1 MLNKLF
7 FFFSD
12 INRKYEKNIVNIQTL
27 INALQDLTV
36 LKKSYNLNLTLNDYI
51 KDSIEDTAFY
61 LLQRAKDLPKMVD
74 DFLYPIFM
82 EKGLSPVSSIVKYIK
97 FLIKNRK
104 NIRIW
109 QERAVDSIEL
119 LHNEEERLE
128 CALLVLKS
136 ANVPWSDVLNPLV
149 RYGSSNHPFAR
160 EISTQYELQNIKLIR
175 VKYGWS
181 ADVTENNMKLVF
193 RIMLLNLPTMMQDI
207 KDLIK
212 AAPEISQSANV
223 YCIFQ
228 LAVKGEIEKGIK
240 YLDSLEDKLRFDC
253 IEILQ
258 SILTTNIDENQM
270 NESNKKSKSK
280 EINLYLIEF
289 LKLINTRDPNQ
300 SQNDINLINNLLTL
314 RHKFKMTVD
323 LQQITNQTNK
333 KKYLFDGIDF
343 IVLRLKKNPNNLS
356 KEIWSSISALTSAL
370 NMNKLI
376 GFYEMS
382 KVLDNINF
390 TCWIANLI
398 LETIDVDK
406 KNSEFFIKFSVLI
419 IAQQIKSFNQGQ
431 DGDCLPY
438 PLAYK
443 LLVEALKYDKINY
456 LEIVELLR
464 WVRIGNSL
472 YSLDIVSETYDEKKK
487 LNEKVCSLSFFGFF
501 FC

>member
-1 MLNKLF
+1 M
-7 FFFSD
+7 
-12 INRKYEKNIVNIQTL
+12 L

-97 FLIKNRK
+97 FLITNRK

-175 VKYGWS
+175 VKYGWP
-181 ADVTENNMKLVF
+181 ADVTENNMKLVY
-193 RIMLLNLPTMMQDI
+193 RIMLLNLPAMMQDI
-207 KDLIK
+207 KDLVR
-212 AAPEISQSANV
+212 AAPEISQSANI
-223 YCIFQ
+223 YCIYQ
-228 LAVKGEIEKGIK
+228 LVLKGEIEKGIK

-253 IEILQ
+253 IEMLH
-258 SILTTNIDENQM
+258 SILTINIDENQM
-270 NESNKKSKSK
+270 NET
-280 EINLYLIEF
+280 EIDYLIEF
-289 LKLINTRDPNQ
+289 LKLLNTRNPNQ
-300 SQNDINLINNLLTL
+300 SQNDINLINNLLVL

-323 LQQITNQTNK
+323 LRTIAKQSNKNQ
-333 KKYLFDGIDF
+333 YLFDGIDF
-343 IVLRLKKNPNNLS
+343 IIFRLKENPQNLS
-356 KEIWSSISALTSAL
+356 KEIWSSISALTAAL
-370 NMNKLI
+370 NMDKLI

-382 KVLDNINF
+382 KVLDNVNF

-398 LETIDVDK
+398 LETIDVDR
-406 KNSEFFIKFSVLI
+406 KNSEYFIKFSVLMI
-419 IAQQIKSFNQGQ
+419 VQQIKSINSGQ

-443 LLVEALKYDKINY
+443 LLVESLKYDKVNY

-464 WVRIGNSL
+464 WVRIGNSM
-472 YSLDIVSETYDEKKK
+472 YGLDIVNESYDEKKK
-487 LNEKVCSLSFFGFF
+487 LNEKV
-501 FC
+501 

>member
-1 MLNKLF
+1 M
-7 FFFSD
+7 
-12 INRKYEKNIVNIQTL
+12 
-27 INALQDLTV
+27 TV

-240 YLDSLEDKLRFDC
+240 YLDSLEDKLRFIC
-253 IEILQ
+253 IEMLQ
-258 SILTTNIDENQM
+258 TILTTNIDENQM
-270 NESNKKSKSK
+270 NENQ
-280 EINLYLIEF
+280 IDYLIEF

-300 SQNDINLINNLLTL
+300 SLNDINRINNLLTL

-323 LQQITNQTNK
+323 LQTITNQANK
-333 KKYLFDGIDF
+333 TKYLFDGIDF
-343 IVLRLKKNPNNLS
+343 IVLRLKENPNNLS
-356 KEIWSSISALTSAL
+356 KEVWSSISALTSAL

-376 GFYEMS
+376 GFYAMS

-398 LETIDVDK
+398 LETIDVNK

-419 IAQQIKSFNQGQ
+419 IVQQIKSFNHGQ

-443 LLVEALKYDKINY
+443 FLIEALKYDRINY

-472 YSLDIVSETYDEKKK
+472 YSLDIVNETYDEKKK
-487 LNEKVCSLSFFGFF
+487 LNEKVCCFCCLCFF
-501 FC
+501 FDDYFCVFFLGTKTVF

>member
-1 MLNKLF
+1 M
-7 FFFSD
+7 
-12 INRKYEKNIVNIQTL
+12 L

-97 FLIKNRK
+97 FLITNRK

-207 KDLIK
+207 KDLVR

-228 LAVKGEIEKGIK
+228 LALKGEIEKGIK

-258 SILTTNIDENQM
+258 PILTTNIDENQM
-270 NESNKKSKSK
+270 NETQ
-280 EINLYLIEF
+280 IDYLIEF
-289 LKLINTRDPNQ
+289 LKLINTRNPNQ

-323 LQQITNQTNK
+323 LQTITNQSYKNQ
-333 KKYLFDGIDF
+333 YLFDGIDF
-343 IVLRLKKNPNNLS
+343 IVLRLKENPNNLS
-356 KEIWSSISALTSAL
+356 KEIWSGVSSLTAAL
-370 NMNKLI
+370 NMDKLI

-419 IAQQIKSFNQGQ
+419 IVQQIKSFNHGQ

-443 LLVEALKYDKINY
+443 LLVEALKHDKINY

-472 YSLDIVSETYDEKKK
+472 YSLDIVNDTYDEKKK
-487 LNEKVCSLSFFGFF
+487 LNEKVCTFLLLLIEMLIN
-501 FC
+501 